1 MAWDIEF
8 TDEFGEW
15 FRNLDDAEKVSVTAS
30 VDLLEELGPA
40 LGRPQ
45 VDTLKGLR
53 VPTMK
58 ELRVTQTELAEKLH
72 KTQTA
77 VSQLESRSDWHL
89 STLREYVKAL
99 GGEVEIRAV
108 FPQRTIRL
116 THAAQL
122 GRKAARRT

>member
-1 MAWDIEF
+1 MRNKWRDLKKETMSASQRKAARKL
-8 TDEFGEW
+8 TDRYLGEIGI
-15 FRNLDDAEKVSVTAS
+15 RDLRAE
-30 VDLLEELGPA
+30 
-40 LGRPQ
+40 
-45 VDTLKGLR
+45 
-53 VPTMK
+53 MK
-58 ELRVTQTELAEKLH
+58 VTQTELAEKLH

-122 GRKAARRT
+122 GRKAARRTWMAHPRTREKS

>member
-1 MAWDIEF
+1 MRNKWRDLKKETLSAAQRKAARKLTDRYLAEIEI
-8 TDEFGEW
+8 
-15 FRNLDDAEKVSVTAS
+15 RNLRAE
-30 VDLLEELGPA
+30 
-40 LGRPQ
+40 
-45 VDTLKGLR
+45 
-53 VPTMK
+53 MK
-58 ELRVTQTELAEKLH
+58 VTQTELAEKLR

-99 GGEVEIRAV
+99 GGEVEIHAV

-122 GRKAARRT
+122 GRKAARRA